1 MLSLTLGF
9 TSKNKGIFT
18 IKSLKDLLFFK
29 NKRVDSVKKNDK
41 LISDEMV
48 ECPTCSTFVSS
59 KEAILSSGKFFCSK
73 DCLNN
78 KKA

>member
-1 MLSLTLGF
+1 MLIKVIAVVLAGF
-9 TSKNKGIFT
+9 VVY
-18 IKSLKDLLFFK
+18 LLFFK
-29 NKRVDSVKKNDK
+29 NKRVDGVKKNDK

-48 ECPTCSTFVSS
+48 ECPTCSMFVSS
-59 KEAILSSGKFFCSK
+59 KEAIVSSGKFFCSK